1 MMTLFITLCDRSIG
15 PLPGSANQPANR
27 ANQTSRSTVHATDP
41 VHVPSALTPTNPP
54 PPPPPDLDPARGCAQ
69 PPTPHYLAIL

>member
-54 PPPPPDLDPARGCAQ
+54 PPPLRTSTLHADAPNHQ
-69 PPTPHYLAIL
+69 PHTT